1 MLALI
6 YKSPPPP
13 PLSWPCDFTFI
24 EEPRLSAT
32 SMGPEG
38 LSFSG
43 ENSHPY
49 TGQTLSEE
57 MEDVAETS
65 SAHAGQRGW
74 L

>member
-1 MLALI
+1 MA
-6 YKSPPPP
+6 
-13 PLSWPCDFTFI
+13 WDFTFI
-24 EEPRLSAT
+24 EEPRPSAL

-49 TGQTLSEE
+49 MGYTFSEE
-57 MEDVAETS
+57 MEDVVVTN
-65 SAHAGQRGW
+65 SAPAGQRGW